1 MYKQLTLEIN
11 TLGLLKQG
19 CIIELLN
26 IKSRKI
32 SIYQDVILY
41 IETG

>member
-1 MYKQLTLEIN
+1 MYKQLTLKIS

-26 IKSRKI
+26 NQYVYRVS
-32 SIYQDVILY
+32 DILSN
-41 IETG
+41 I